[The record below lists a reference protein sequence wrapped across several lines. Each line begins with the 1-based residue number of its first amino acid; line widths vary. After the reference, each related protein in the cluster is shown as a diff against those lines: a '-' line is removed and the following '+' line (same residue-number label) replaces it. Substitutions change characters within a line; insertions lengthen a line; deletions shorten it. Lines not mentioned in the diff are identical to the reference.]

1 MKAGGG
7 RAWARSTEQA
17 SLAQQGHDIVAARR
31 QFRQLD
37 AATQFA
43 LAREIALC
51 RAAELTLAYRNL
63 VMVAAGYKYKRRSDG
78 GERRLP
84 QPCVVLVVKAKWSAT
99 EDQRHRDD
107 QQRLPTE
114 LLAFATRADG
124 RRVLCAVPT
133 DVRLDAHYSG
143 AQAQTDRAVA
153 VAGEAGTLTC
163 AVELRQ
169 GSKRT
174 RYLMSAQH
182 VLSPQPVLDP
192 AALATGQA
200 LLCVAGQQAVPP
212 VLGRSANIGGRLRRA
227 PALSLD
233 VQLAEPEAPAKARLR
248 QMLSDLALSAQL
260 PHVAQ
265 VDDFGALMDGDLEV
279 LVPDN
284 NPNAAGASRTAV
296 LGRFDGFMP
305 PAFSIE
311 YGDPPLRI
319 HHFELLRLKLRA
331 GRTLPGDSGSPVVHW
346 NDDGRATLVGMHIAG
361 APGLSYVLPAW
372 QLFDLDAYW
381 QAPAGASLRP
391 VSLG

>member
-1 MKAGGG
+1 MSTGRG

-17 SLAQQGHDIVAARR
+17 SLAQQGLDIAAARR

-37 AATQFA
+37 AAAQFA

-78 GERRLP
+78 GERRLAL
-84 QPCVVLVVKAKWSAT
+84 PCVVLVVKAKWSPA
-99 EDQRHRDD
+99 EEQRHRDD
-107 QQRLPTE
+107 LQRLPAE
-114 LLAFATRADG
+114 LLVFETLADG
-124 RRVLCAVPT
+124 RRVLCAMPT
-133 DVRLDAHYSG
+133 DVRLEAHYSG
-143 AQAQTDRAVA
+143 AQAHTDRAVA

-169 GSKRT
+169 GNKRT

-200 LLCVAGQQAVPP
+200 LLCVVGQQAQPP
-212 VLGRSANIGGRLRRA
+212 VLGTSANIGGRLRRA

-233 VQLAEPEAPAKARLR
+233 VQLAVPDAQAKARLK
-248 QMLSDLALSAQL
+248 QMLSDLALSAQQ
-260 PHVAQ
+260 PFVARF
-265 VDDFGALMDGDLEV
+265 DDFGALMDGDLEV

-284 NPNAAGASRTAV
+284 NPNASDGARAAV

-311 YGDPPLRI
+311 YGNPPVRI

-331 GRTLPGDSGSPVVHW
+331 GRTLAGDSGSPVVQW
-346 NDDGRATLVGMHIAG
+346 RDDGRATLVGMHIAG